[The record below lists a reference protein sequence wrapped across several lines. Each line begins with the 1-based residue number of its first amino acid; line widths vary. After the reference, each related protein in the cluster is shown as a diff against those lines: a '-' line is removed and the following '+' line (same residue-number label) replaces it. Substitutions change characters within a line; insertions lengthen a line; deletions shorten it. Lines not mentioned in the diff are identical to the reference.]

1 MGGNMFTDDSAAI
14 TAAIRA
20 GSIQQIQAEPTRRA
34 QVTASNAAPRVL
46 VGAPVAGRAVRR

>member
-1 MGGNMFTDDSAAI
+1 MFTDDSAAI

-34 QVTASNAAPRVL
+34 PVTASNAAPRVL
-46 VGAPVAGRAVRR
+46 VGAPVGGRAVRR